1 MLNLDIRTILVSYTL
16 CNLISAVVTY
26 SLWRQNRTRFAGLG
40 LCMTNFILNFFGIL
54 LLSFR
59 GIISDFL
66 SIILG
71 NALLGL
77 AVLMLY
83 IGLAEFLKQ
92 KVYRAHNYVLFAIFM
107 GLQTWFT
114 YADPDFSIRT
124 IIFSTLIL
132 VYVGQIVWMLYAID
146 EIFLNKIVKEL
157 RLISIFYVL
166 LAVGRIIY
174 AIFIPMG
181 NDLDKPGLF
190 ETYIY
195 LGFQIVYL
203 ATTFYF
209 FLMVNK
215 RLVRDLE
222 NDIIQRQQIEIDLNT
237 SQEKFFKAF
246 HASPSSVLIT
256 RAVDGKF
263 IDVNSKFELL
273 TGYTREQ
280 LLSSNL
286 RSLEMWVDIKERERM
301 IQLLQKDGYVRD
313 FEFLGRIKSGEIVT
327 LSFSGEI
334 IKIGEDVCILSML
347 IDITEKKKIEAL
359 LKLQITL
366 WQYSV
371 NHTSIELMQKVL
383 DEIEDMT
390 NSQIGFFH
398 FMDAKSNSLKLQAWS
413 TRTKEKFCKAEG
425 MGMNYPVDK
434 AGVWCDAVRFK
445 KPVIHNDYDSM
456 VDKKGMPDGHAH
468 LVRELVI
475 PIMRDNVVK
484 AVLGIGNKPT
494 DYNENDIELVT
505 NVANMAWFVILETQ
519 ADEEIQKLNE
529 KLESLAMT
537 DELTKIA
544 NRRAFF
550 EKGEKEILRTRRY
563 HQPLSIIMLDIDKFK
578 LINDTLGHDSGDF
591 ALQCVAETLK
601 HGVREVDLVG
611 RLGGEEFGIIL
622 PNTKIDEARK
632 LAERLRIAIEEN
644 ENFTIKL
651 NMDITASFGVAEYQL
666 KLKNLDEF
674 LKNADIAMYKAK
686 NGGRNRVEIFTDEN
700 G

>member
-26 SLWRQNRTRFAGLG
+26 SLWRQNWTRFAGLG
-40 LCMTNFILNFFGIL
+40 FCMTNFIFNFFGIL

-83 IGLAEFLKQ
+83 IGLADFLNQ
-92 KVYRAHNYVLFAIFM
+92 KIFRLHNYVIFAVFL
-107 GLQTWFT
+107 GAQTWFT

-132 VYVGQIVWMLYAID
+132 VYVSQIVWMLFAID

-157 RLISIFYVL
+157 RIISIFYVL

-215 RLVRDLE
+215 RLVRNLE

-246 HASPSSVLIT
+246 HASPSSVLIS
-256 RAVDGKF
+256 RVKDGKF
-263 IDVNSKFELL
+263 LEVNEKFQDL
-273 TGYTREQ
+273 TGYSREE
-280 LLSSNL
+280 LLSSDL
-286 RSLEMWVDIKERERM
+286 RSLDMWVDVSDRDRM
-301 IQLLQKDGYVRD
+301 IQLIKTEGHVRD
-313 FEFLGRIKSGEIVT
+313 YEFLGKIRSGEIVT

-334 IKIGEDVCILSML
+334 IQIGEDECVLSML
-347 IDITEKKKIEAL
+347 LDITESKRIEAL
-359 LKLQITL
+359 LKLQISL

-371 NHTSIELMQKVL
+371 NHTSVELMQKVL
-383 DEIEDMT
+383 DELEDMT
-390 NSQIGFFH
+390 TSQIGFFH

-425 MGMNYPVDK
+425 EGMHYPVDK

-445 KPVIHNDYDSM
+445 KPVIHNEYVSM
-456 VDKKGMPDGHAH
+456 TDKKGMPDGHAH

-494 DYNENDIELVT
+494 NYNEKDIELVT
-505 NVANMAWFVILETQ
+505 NVGNIAWSVILEKQ
-519 ADEEIQKLNE
+519 ADEEIRMLND
-529 KLESLAMT
+529 KLELLAMT

-622 PNTKIDEARK
+622 PNTKIDEAGK

-644 ENFTIKL
+644 EDFRNKL

-686 NGGRNRVEIFTDEN
+686 NGGRNRVELFTDEN
-700 G
+700 V